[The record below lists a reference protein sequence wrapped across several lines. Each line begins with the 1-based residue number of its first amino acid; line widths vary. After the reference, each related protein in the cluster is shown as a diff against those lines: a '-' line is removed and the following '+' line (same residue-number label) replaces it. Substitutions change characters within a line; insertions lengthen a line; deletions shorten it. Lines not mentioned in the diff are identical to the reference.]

1 MIKTE
6 QAADDSGVYTLQ
18 SLAGLNCCD
27 MSAVLKDSEFLVMV
41 NFCSFFFFFLFQ
53 TYNASNFTERMM
65 LI

>member
-41 NFCSFFFFFLFQ
+41 NFCSFFFFFFCSKH
-53 TYNASNFTERMM
+53 TMH
-65 LI
+65 LISLKE